1 MNEPLAAR
9 RESSRRAGWAPHVSR
24 MVPSD
29 AERPPED
36 GCDMPDD
43 RSRDRIQSI
52 ERGVE
57 VLRAFNGR
65 QGSLSIAE
73 IAVRVDLARPVVRR
87 IMLTFAHLGYAES
100 AGGLWSLTPR
110 ILELGSGY
118 FASSSLPEISY
129 GYMLDV
135 VERTGETCSIG
146 VLDGMDVI
154 HIARVEDRR
163 PLPDSVRIGQRL
175 PAHAT
180 AIGKVLLA
188 QLPDTELDVVLA
200 KHPLE
205 RLTPATVTD
214 VDGLRA
220 RTDLVRARGYDI
232 SVEELHPGRVA
243 AAVPILVGNRAVG
256 GLGVSST
263 TVRET
268 ADSLRDI
275 VLPRLL
281 SAAAEI
287 ASAYGNANPQLFRAS
302 ER

>member
-1 MNEPLAAR
+1 MDAQ
-9 RESSRRAGWAPHVSR
+9 RA
-24 MVPSD
+24 
-29 AERPPED
+29 PED
-36 GCDMPDD
+36 GWDMPDE

-57 VLRAFNGR
+57 VLRAFGGR
-65 QGSLSIAE
+65 QGSLSVAE
-73 IAVRVDLARPVVRR
+73 IASRVDLARPVVRR
-87 IMLTFAHLGYAES
+87 ILLTFAHLGYAEA

-154 HIARVEDRR
+154 HVARVEDRR
-163 PLPDSVRIGQRL
+163 PLPDSVRIGNRL

-188 QLPDTELDVVLA
+188 HLTDAELEAALA
-200 KHPLE
+200 KAPFE
-205 RLTPATVTD
+205 TLTPATVTD
-214 VDGLRA
+214 ADALRA
-220 RTDLVRARGYDI
+220 RVDLVRERRYDI
-232 SVEELHPGRVA
+232 SIEELHPGQVA
-243 AAVPILVGNRAVG
+243 AAVPILVDNRAVG
-256 GLGVSST
+256 GLAVSST

-268 ADSLRDI
+268 AETLRDVVMP
-275 VLPRLL
+275 VLF

-287 ASAYGNANPQLFRAS
+287 ASAYRNANPQLFRAS
-302 ER
+302 AR

>member
-1 MNEPLAAR
+1 MNEPPSSGRA
-9 RESSRRAGWAPHVSR
+9 SSRRAGWEPHISR
-24 MVPSD
+24 MVLLD
-29 AERPPED
+29 AERPT
-36 GCDMPDD
+36 GNGWDMPDD

-57 VLRAFNGR
+57 VLRAFNDR
-65 QGSLSIAE
+65 HGSLSVAE
-73 IAVRVDLARPVVRR
+73 IAARVDLARPVVRR

-135 VERTGETCSIG
+135 VKRTGETCSIG
-146 VLDGMDVI
+146 VLDGADVI

-188 QLPDTELDVVLA
+188 QLSDTELDALLA
-200 KHPLE
+200 EHTFE
-205 RLTPATVTD
+205 TLTPATVTD
-214 VDGLRA
+214 VPGLRA
-220 RTDLVRARGYDI
+220 RTDVVRARGYDI
-232 SVEELHPGRVA
+232 SIEELLPGRVA
-243 AAVPILVGNRAVG
+243 VAVPIVVDNRAVG

-268 ADSLRDI
+268 TESLRDV
-275 VLPRLL
+275 VLPLLL
-281 SAAAEI
+281 SAATEI
-287 ASAYGNANPQLFRAS
+287 ASAYRNANPQLFRAR